1 MLLTWPYTWLDL
13 GLCTSLP
20 QNSFYSI
27 VFITNVRVSWANLC
41 RGDNERQRVL
51 EYRREKRKIEK
62 EASDAQ
68 EECKERVQHARKK
81 SRKKLRKSRENENSD

>member
-20 QNSFYSI
+20 QNSLYSI

-41 RGDNERQRVL
+41 RGDNER
-51 EYRREKRKIEK
+51 
-62 EASDAQ
+62 
-68 EECKERVQHARKK
+68 
-81 SRKKLRKSRENENSD
+81 